1 MAQHAAL
8 RAAGTQ
14 LRDALDFTRHSVR
27 RAGELVA
34 RVAAS
39 EAVATQPAVASL
51 VRARVALAQ
60 SAVLC
65 ETMQQGVYRAKNFER
80 PRDVQVPVKDVM
92 LAWENVIQP
101 LEEAEAALERRGM
114 HSTLRF
120 TADEQHF
127 FEGFDGREF
136 VEAEA
141 RSDDFRHLVGRCQV
155 RAMVLTLG
163 SHALSS
169 WRMGCV
175 FFHTLRT
182 VSVESL
188 AMVNGAQ
195 GRELERHACVGR
207 LLALCG
213 VHDPRRA
220 PPRALDSA
228 AGVL

>member
-14 LRDALDFTRHSVR
+14 LRDAVDFTRHSVR

-60 SAVLC
+60 SEVLC
-65 ETMQQGVYRAKNFER
+65 ETMQQGVYRAKNFEPPPDAR
-80 PRDVQVPVKDVM
+80 VPVKDVM
-92 LAWENVIQP
+92 LACENVIQP

-114 HSTLRF
+114 LSTLRL

-127 FEGFDGREF
+127 FEGFDGRA
-136 VEAEA
+136 VVEA
-141 RSDDFRHLVGRCQV
+141 RSDDFRHLVGRCQA
-155 RAMVLTLG
+155 RAMVLMLG

-169 WRMGCV
+169 WRMGCMYFDV
-175 FFHTLRT
+175 LRT

-188 AMVNGAQ
+188 ALVNGAQ
-195 GRELERHACVGR
+195 G
-207 LLALCG
+207 
-213 VHDPRRA
+213 
-220 PPRALDSA
+220 
-228 AGVL
+228 